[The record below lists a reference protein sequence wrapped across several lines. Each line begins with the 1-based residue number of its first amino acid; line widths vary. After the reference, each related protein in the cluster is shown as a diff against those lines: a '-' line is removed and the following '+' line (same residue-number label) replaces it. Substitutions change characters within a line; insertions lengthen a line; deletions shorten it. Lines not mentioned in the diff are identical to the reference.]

1 MSFQFIHNV
10 IHSVKKKKKK
20 RAKESKVIQL
30 KQFSVALVGRTNVGK
45 STLFNRLVGRREALV
60 SHVEGTTRDRREGKG
75 HISGL
80 EFTLI
85 DTGGYVCDDGKIS
98 LYSHPP

>member
-1 MSFQFIHNV
+1 MTPSL
-10 IHSVKKKKKK
+10 KKKKEKK
-20 RAKESKVIQL
+20 DKDSKVVQL

-60 SHVEGTTRDRREGKG
+60 SRVEGTTRDRREGKG
-75 HISGL
+75 RISGM

-85 DTGGYVCDDGKIS
+85 DTGGYVCDNGKIS
-98 LYSHPP
+98 LCVGARRGDR